1 MLVERSV
8 SDSRMKTMSSST
20 EMLDKISINDSRM
33 RMISSST
40 EILDKRSINDNR
52 MKTIA
57 SSIENSDKLWISES
71 GIRTVS
77 SAIKTLE
84 KRSNND
90 DRTRIA
96 SLANETFRKQSINDN
111 QMQTIS
117 SSTDASERLMTN
129 VNQIRT
135 VSPSANNSRTVMK
148 TPTTDTSDKR
158 SANDSRIKI
167 ASSSSD
173 TLDKL
178 SVDELYEFLLR
189 YDLNMRSLAEKFKS
203 ERVCGADLMSFEED
217 DYKKISV
224 TYGERKKLKLLIEQ
238 KQLNSNTRSV
248 VTTTQVFDSAQI
260 QKELN
265 YLKAVVENQEK
276 QIQIK
281 NKAIQQLEDILGKK
295 DQQIQYQDSMIEQLE
310 VTIQKQCEENLIYT
324 KLMHQNTAPQNCFA
338 QQSAVVQDQLMNIPN
353 YISKI
358 SIVLSDPSNQN
369 VPVVQSNVLTAI
381 DLSKN
386 MQHVPVLKT
395 SLPTS
400 CEGPNSS
407 DVHFPAV
414 YHPDQE
420 VLVTK
425 PIIENPYN
433 INNYGTYKVTIYS
446 QDSQHIIT
454 ETLLTII
461 PEIEICVPKQFVVRD
476 SINNIV
482 VGGIITLKR
491 VEENSVIFT
500 GTTDQTGTATL
511 PDALADGAYE
521 VEVYS
526 PDNSKLQHLK
536 FIMVIYQNRRQNF
549 INKFIGRSDLG
560 SNQMH
565 MVLEWDAEPK
575 DLDSHLFSSD
585 GKHVYY
591 LKRSDG
597 NIMLDC
603 DVQNGF
609 GPETMTFTIEPNLKY
624 VYAVHRYSYEPMLT
638 QSKARVTFNF
648 DTESTQISKFENENK
663 LINGEI
669 HCIPEI
675 TRPEAR
681 FWIVCMIDGSTK
693 QIKFFPNAFE
703 DHNDYQ
709 TNTIGMKYFTA

>member
-1 MLVERSV
+1 MISIEAPLIDNRNSLAKQHMNQMSHLEESHLSKILSNISADNVRIKRISSSTEMLVERSV

-454 ETLLTII
+454 ETLLTVI

-500 GTTDQTGTATL
+500 GTTDQTGTAIL
-511 PDALADGAYE
+511 PDALTDGAYE

-575 DLDSHLFSSD
+575 DLDSHIFSSD

-638 QSKARVTFNF
+638 QSKAR
-648 DTESTQISKFENENK
+648 
-663 LINGEI
+663 
-669 HCIPEI
+669 
-675 TRPEAR
+675 
-681 FWIVCMIDGSTK
+681 
-693 QIKFFPNAFE
+693 
-703 DHNDYQ
+703 
-709 TNTIGMKYFTA
+709 